1 MLKLVFIFGSNH
13 EFSNLEDNHSRSQCR
28 CHVLWRLSYITP
40 AADADKIFIL
50 SLGILGGLLA
60 LEEIALMLI
69 LSVAK

>member
-1 MLKLVFIFGSNH
+1 MNSVTLKIIIQG
-13 EFSNLEDNHSRSQCR
+13 HSVTVMFCDVYRMSHQ
-28 CHVLWRLSYITP
+28 LP
-40 AADADKIFIL
+40 DADKIFIL